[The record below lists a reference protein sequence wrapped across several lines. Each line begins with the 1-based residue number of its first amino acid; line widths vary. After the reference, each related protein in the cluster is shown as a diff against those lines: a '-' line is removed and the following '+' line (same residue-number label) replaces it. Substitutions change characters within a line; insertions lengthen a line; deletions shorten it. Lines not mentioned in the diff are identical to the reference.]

1 MAKPQNQHDNREEVI
16 GSHKS
21 VGCGMIEFDHTIL
34 FRLKGM
40 DHIVIASHGLS
51 ENDDGKKSVK
61 DSVIQKLGPGA
72 SFKISL

>member
-1 MAKPQNQHDNREEVI
+1 M
-16 GSHKS
+16 
-21 VGCGMIEFDHTIL
+21 IL

-51 ENDDGKKSVK
+51 ANDDGDSSAEDISLWKKSVK